1 MPFVVSVV
9 GQKGGIGKTTTAMS
23 LAAVTAEAGRVLL
36 VDTDPQGSATWWAQR
51 AGDRLPF
58 EFWCDPRGHR
68 AGQLRGLEHDVVVV
82 DTPGSLEARST
93 LDAVLYASDLVILPT
108 QPAALTLV
116 PLLRTVAE
124 VVAPRRAPHRVLLNI
139 VDPRNRGECDE
150 ARALLGRHA
159 IPCLESTVRR
169 YRAHERAPLEG
180 LVVTQYPTR
189 DRYSLRALDDYRK
202 VAAEILGAGRPHLV
216 APMRAAL
223 ETSPPPVPP
232 PPGPP
237 APSPGPPAMAVAGA

>member
-1 MPFVVSVV
+1 MPFIVSVV

-23 LAAVTAEAGRVLL
+23 LAAVTAEAGKVLL
-36 VDTDPQGSATWWAQR
+36 VDTDPQGSATWWAHR

-58 EFWCDPRGHR
+58 DFVSDLRSLRLGE
-68 AGQLRGLEHDVVVV
+68 LRGLPHDVVVI
-82 DTPGSLEARST
+82 DTPGSLEARKT
-93 LDAVLYASDLVILPT
+93 LTTIIYASDLVVLPT

-139 VDPRNRGECDE
+139 VDPRSRAECDE
-150 ARALLGRHA
+150 ARALLDRHA
-159 IPCLESTVRR
+159 IPHFEATVRR
-169 YRAHERAPLEG
+169 YRAHERAPFDG

-202 VAAEILGAGRPHLV
+202 VALEVFETGRPQLL
-216 APMRAAL
+216 APVRASLAA
-223 ETSPPPVPP
+223 
-232 PPGPP
+232 P
-237 APSPGPPAMAVAGA
+237 APASLS